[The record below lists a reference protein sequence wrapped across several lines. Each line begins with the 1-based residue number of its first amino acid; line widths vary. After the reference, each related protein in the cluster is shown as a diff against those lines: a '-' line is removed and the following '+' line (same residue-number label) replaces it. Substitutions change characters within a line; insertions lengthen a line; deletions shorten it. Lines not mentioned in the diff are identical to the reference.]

1 MRGINQAMLIGYLG
15 SDPDIR
21 HSPDGRAVATLSLAT
36 TSSWKDK
43 TTGELQEATEWHRV
57 VLFNR
62 LAQIAEQYLRKGALI
77 YVEGPLQTKQW
88 SDKDGNNRHTTQV
101 VGRKLE
107 MLSGKNQQSAPQS
120 EPGANWDAPIF
131 DDELPF

>member
-77 YVEGPLQTKQW
+77 YVEGPLQT
-88 SDKDGNNRHTTQV
+88 SDFKVSN
-101 VGRKLE
+101 
-107 MLSGKNQQSAPQS
+107 S
-120 EPGANWDAPIF
+120 I
-131 DDELPF
+131 